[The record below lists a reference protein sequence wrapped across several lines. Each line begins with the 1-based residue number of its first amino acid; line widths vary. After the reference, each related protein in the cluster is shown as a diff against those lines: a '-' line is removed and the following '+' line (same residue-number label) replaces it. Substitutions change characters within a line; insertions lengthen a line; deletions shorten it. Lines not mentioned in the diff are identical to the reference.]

1 MCARRS
7 QGKTMKYPI
16 YVVLILLMIAAAA
29 CQSTGDETVEIPT
42 EFVLPTATA
51 TFTATVTPSVTPT
64 ATITHTPT
72 DTPTPTDTA
81 TPTDTPTETATPT
94 ITVNPTL
101 VAISSATAAAQEAP
115 KYITFTPPPAGSTPV
130 PGTPQRIADV
140 VITERQFQEE
150 VDGKTANMPSVSRA
164 VVDFT
169 PEGIL
174 ISLTAMDDDGA
185 FTTGDLL
192 IRVNV
197 ADGIAAFQGE
207 LLMPENA
214 PEPSESF
221 ILFATND
228 FFLAMVEALDGILG
242 QRLGDTH
249 NLETLDVTNDTID
262 IMLLVP
268 DE

>member
-1 MCARRS
+1 MRR
-7 QGKTMKYPI
+7 YAI
-16 YVVLILLMIAAAA
+16 YAALVLLMIAAAA

-51 TFTATVTPSVTPT
+51 TYTATVTPSVTPT

-72 DTPTPTDTA
+72 NTPTA
-81 TPTDTPTETATPT
+81 TDTPTETATPT

-101 VAISSATAAAQEAP
+101 VAIGSATAAAQEAP
-115 KYITFTPPPAGSTPV
+115 RYITFTPPPPGSTPI
-130 PGTPQRIADV
+130 PGTPQRLADV

-164 VVDFT
+164 VADFT

-174 ISLTAMDDDGA
+174 ISLTAMGDDGA

-192 IRVNV
+192 IRVSV
-197 ADGIAAFQGE
+197 TDGIAAFQGE
-207 LLMPENA
+207 LIIPEDA
-214 PEPSESF
+214 PEPSESH
-221 ILFATND
+221 ILFVTND
-228 FFLAMVEALDGILG
+228 FFLAMVEALDGILE